1 MNFMARDPAE
11 WRSFMTDD
19 ERAELARAERAR
31 DIAAEQLR
39 DLTATLKN
47 RCMKRR
53 DRSKPKD

>member
-39 DLTATLKN
+39 ELTATLKN

-53 DRSKPKD
+53 ERAKAGD